1 MPLGIISFSGASL
14 NVNITG
20 QVTRTSDS
28 QHRALVRV
36 DMGVDT
42 DIKSLLVS
50 YDNGDVS
57 SRSQTPYD
65 RYCEVRSE

>member
-36 DMGVDT
+36 DMGVDI
-42 DIKSLLVS
+42 DIKCLLVFH
-50 YDNGDVS
+50 DNGDVS
-57 SRSQTPYD
+57 SQTPYD
-65 RYCEVRSE
+65 RYREVRSE